1 MDTILVFKNTSKKGF
16 MRYQWLGKQ
25 NSFSQSKDFP
35 FLEPEEKYED
45 LQGSLFRGSRF
56 KFQGFGGVCI
66 SDFGLEHFTGFQSQ
80 YCTN

>member
-45 LQGSLFRGSRF
+45 LQGSLLNFRGLEGF
-56 KFQGFGGVCI
+56 AFQILVWSI
-66 SDFGLEHFTGFQSQ
+66 SLVFSHNIVQINLL
-80 YCTN
+80 